1 MIAARSSFAL
11 NGPSKELD
19 PRINAMRGDLA
30 DIALVGKRFAPHYAA
45 PVEMVCV
52 PKSATIFDKPSG
64 APSSELLAGERFM
77 LLDVSGGWAWGFS
90 AHDHYVGY
98 LPSDQ
103 LAPPSDPVR
112 QAPSDDPVTIARS
125 FLDQPYVWAG
135 RGGSG
140 IDCSGL
146 IQRSLAGRGIAAPRD
161 SDMQRAT
168 LGTALPDGEP
178 LESGD
183 LIFFPG
189 HVGMMID
196 ERQIIHATRHH
207 GKTVIEPLAEVI
219 ARVEAKNDGVGI
231 LARKRIR

>member
-1 MIAARSSFAL
+1 MIAAHTSFAL

-45 PVEMVCV
+45 PVEMACV
-52 PKSATIFDKPSG
+52 PTAATMFDKPNG
-64 APSSELLAGERFM
+64 APSSELLAGEHFM
-77 LLDVSGGWAWGFS
+77 LLDISGGWAWGFS

-98 LPSDQ
+98 LPADQ
-103 LAPPSDPVR
+103 LVAASEPIPRPSPGDPVM
-112 QAPSDDPVTIARS
+112 IARS
-125 FLDQPYVWAG
+125 FLGLPYVWGG
-135 RGGSG
+135 RGGAG

-161 SDMQRAT
+161 SDMQRAA
-168 LGTALPDGEP
+168 LGTTLDDGTP

-196 ERQIIHATRHH
+196 DSQIIHATRHH
-207 GKTVIEPLAEVI
+207 GKTVIEPLADVV

-231 LARKRIR
+231 VARKRIS